1 MATEQMETEQYLSTN
16 NEMYDQNELDQINYI
31 YSYLAQVRPSA
42 QCRLSVFIQKSQM
55 LPAEIEN
62 SADDVEMNL
71 VMKAI
76 EYIKG
81 KIN

>member
-31 YSYLAQVRPSA
+31 YSYLAQ
-42 QCRLSVFIQKSQM
+42 M
-55 LPAEIEN
+55 LPAEIET

-81 KIN
+81 LNEQLYYSEQMTC

>member
-42 QCRLSVFIQKSQM
+42 
-55 LPAEIEN
+55 
-62 SADDVEMNL
+62 
-71 VMKAI
+71 
-76 EYIKG
+76 
-81 KIN
+81 